1 MYCLHVLIIVHVA
14 TFPKNNHN
22 KIMFNIDPL
31 AITSWS
37 VQQDISQ
44 SLLCT
49 KVASEILSWYTSVL
63 ENFYVK
69 NICNLT
75 LTPIHV
81 PALPPPPHPT
91 CWDDSGDIQYT
102 VV

>member
-1 MYCLHVLIIVHVA
+1 MSVLIIVHVA
-14 TFPKNNHN
+14 TFPKNNYN
-22 KIMFNIDPL
+22 TFDNNRL
-31 AITSWS
+31 AITSWN

-49 KVASEILSWYTSVL
+49 KVASEILGWYTSDL

-69 NICNLT
+69 NICNLILT